1 MHKNK
6 FKIIKDWNV
15 KPETIKLLEENI
27 GSILYG
33 IGLINTS
40 LDVSSGKENK
50 NKNKKMGLSKWK
62 SFCTSKE
69 TISKMK
75 RLPTEWEMIFANDT
89 SNKVLIFKV
98 YKQLIQLNM
107 KK

>member
-27 GSILYG
+27 GSTLYG
-33 IGLINTS
+33 TGLINTS

-50 NKNKKMGLSKWK
+50 NKNKKMWL
-62 SFCTSKE
+62 
-69 TISKMK
+69 
-75 RLPTEWEMIFANDT
+75 
-89 SNKVLIFKV
+89 
-98 YKQLIQLNM
+98 QQM
-107 KK
+107 KKLLHSEGNYQQNEKAAYWMGDDICKWYIQ